1 MRGLLIWKS
10 GFSSGYLERHA
21 VVSSDFIV
29 KAVLIV
35 CICVCV
41 LCIRVCACMHMC
53 VYLCVFVCMH
63 VCACVCVCVCA
74 SPGAPFLFP
83 CLP

>member
-1 MRGLLIWKS
+1 MWKS

-21 VVSSDFIV
+21 GVSSDFIV

-35 CICVCV
+35 GVCFVYMCLYMYVYLCVCICVCV
-41 LCIRVCACMHMC
+41 
-53 VYLCVFVCMH
+53 
-63 VCACVCVCVCA
+63 

-83 CLP
+83 CPP